1 MRIRTCCFSS
11 IADIQIEKCMTR
23 IVSRRP
29 ADNEFSFDGHRM
41 LVQRLAGSCAL
52 KLLSDQ
58 MYWLCELASHL
69 STEQIDKVHRPYS
82 WTVRQVFEHCVDVER
97 FLGMCLLRCAAG
109 DLSAVRGF
117 NHEAYAESRFGLGN
131 FSGLV
136 SELGHQRQANL
147 LLLRRIVP
155 VAWERS
161 VEIDGHQLTTR
172 AIAWVAA
179 GHLDHHLSIVEARC
193 GLSIMRQPE

>member
-1 MRIRTCCFSS
+1 
-11 IADIQIEKCMTR
+11 MTR

-29 ADNEFSFDGHRM
+29 ADTELSFEGHRM
-41 LVQRLAGSCAL
+41 LVQRLGGSCVL
-52 KLLSDQ
+52 KQLSDQ

-69 STEQIDKVHRPYS
+69 STEQIDKVHLPYS

-97 FLGMCLLRCAAG
+97 FLGMCLLHFAAG
-109 DLSAVRGF
+109 DPSEVRGF
-117 NHEAYAESRFGLGN
+117 NHEMYADSRFGLGN

-155 VAWERS
+155 LAWERAG
-161 VEIDGHQLTTR
+161 EIDGHQLTTR
-172 AIAWVAA
+172 GIAWLAA